1 MMNVIS
7 TGETLGATIDGIDL
21 NRELDGATFADILR
35 ALGCYGVLRFPNQS
49 LDPARQMAFSAR
61 FGSLE
66 INVAGAFQEPGYP
79 EIMILSNMTEPNGRP
94 IGARDAGQ
102 DWHTD
107 MSYSET
113 IAFANVLFALKV
125 PHRDGRPLGGT
136 EFANMHAAYDGLPDD
151 LRTRLDGMT
160 VLHDFNKFWDMMLKR
175 PGTWRQPLTQEQRAK
190 KPPVS
195 HPIFLTHPITGRKVL
210 YAKPGHAIRIN
221 ELPEAESDEILEYLF
236 GHQLQEKYRYVHRW
250 SEGDVLLWDDIGTL
264 HNAQADYGPDEHRLI
279 KRCQVMADRI
289 FDPEFVRQTLR

>member
-1 MMNVIS
+1 VTP
-7 TGETLGATIDGIDL
+7 TGETLGAMIAGVDL
-21 NRELDGATFADILR
+21 NEAIDDRVFGDILR
-35 ALGCYGVLRFPNQS
+35 ALGRYGVLRFPSQK

-113 IAFANVLFALKV
+113 IAFANVLYALKV

-151 LRTRLDGMT
+151 LKTRLDGMT

-175 PGTWRQPLTQEQRAK
+175 PGTWRKPLTDEQRNR

-195 HPIFLTHPITGRKVL
+195 HPIFLIHPITGRKVL
-210 YAKPGHAIRIN
+210 YANPGYAMRIN
-221 ELPEAESDEILEYLF
+221 ELPEAESDEILDFLF
-236 GHQLQEKYRYVHRW
+236 THQLQAKYRYVHRW

-264 HNAQADYGPDEHRLI
+264 HNAHADYGPDEHRLI

-289 FDPEFVRQTLR
+289 FDPEFVRVALA